1 MAEFATGA
9 LIILGLCAF
18 VVGLSKTALPGAA
31 TLAVA
36 LLAAVMPALQS
47 TGVMLLMLLVGDV
60 IAIVMYRKKA
70 HWPTL
75 VRLVPGVL
83 VGLALGALFL
93 YVASDRVIRV
103 SIGLLL
109 LTLIVVTT
117 FLLKKNERLNVA
129 GPWARAFFGSL
140 AGMTTMAAN
149 AGGPVT
155 TMYFLA
161 AKFPVKTFL
170 GTTAWFYFLVNV
182 AKLPFALALGSVG
195 GESLHIAAPF
205 FPLVLLGALLGRM
218 LASRM
223 SQEVFDPVVTVL
235 TLVSAG
241 YLLF

>member
-140 AGMTTMAAN
+140 AGMTTMA
-149 AGGPVT
+149 
-155 TMYFLA
+155 
-161 AKFPVKTFL
+161 
-170 GTTAWFYFLVNV
+170 
-182 AKLPFALALGSVG
+182 
-195 GESLHIAAPF
+195 
-205 FPLVLLGALLGRM
+205 GR
-218 LASRM
+218 
-223 SQEVFDPVVTVL
+223 
-235 TLVSAG
+235 
-241 YLLF
+241 

>member
-1 MAEFATGA
+1 MAGFTTGA
-9 LIILGLCAF
+9 LIVLGLCAF
-18 VVGLSKTALPGAA
+18 IVGISKTALPGAA

-60 IAIVMYRKKA
+60 VAIVMYRKKA
-70 HWPTL
+70 DWPTL

-83 VGLALGALFL
+83 LGLVIGAVFL
-93 YVASDRVIRV
+93 HVASDRVIRV
-103 SIGLLL
+103 SIGIILLV
-109 LTLIVVTT
+109 LIAVTT
-117 FLLKKNERLNVA
+117 FVLKRNDNPNVE

-170 GTTAWFYFLVNV
+170 GTTAWFYFLVNLT
-182 AKLPFALALGSVG
+182 KLPFAVALGSVS
-195 GESLHIAAPF
+195 GESLRVAAPF
-205 FPLVLLGALLGRM
+205 LPLVLVGALLGRL
-218 LASRM
+218 LATHM
-223 SQEVFDPVVTVL
+223 SQKVFEPVVTVL
-235 TLVSAG
+235 TVISAA
-241 YLLF
+241 YLLI